1 MRRGCIFC
9 RACSGRGR
17 GSNCCR
23 LYTLSLLLN
32 PVPQELK
39 NELLP
44 PPTHSFTRR
53 DSNGDPRGEPAGYG
67 LQQGVPLWVRRSVLW
82 LHQVECDVHQRYGL
96 GEALPRLSP
105 MAAPG
110 SGAFARFIGS
120 ADCTF
125 ATVERRKNATI
136 RPSGATSLSTSRSN
150 TRSSA
155 TGRRRTPWLTSLRPS
170 STPDTPTWKKTT
182 WTRGRYLWI

>member
-9 RACSGRGR
+9 QACSGRGS

-67 LQQGVPLWVRRSVLW
+67 LQQGVPLSVLRSVLW
-82 LHQVECDVHQRYGL
+82 LHQVLEHFPV
-96 GEALPRLSP
+96 LS
-105 MAAPG
+105 AAPI
-110 SGAFARFIGS
+110 AI
-120 ADCTF
+120 
-125 ATVERRKNATI
+125 ERRKNTTI

-170 STPDTPTWKKTT
+170 STPDTPT
-182 WTRGRYLWI
+182 